1 MSKFVGFDSFADGG
15 MDDDE
20 VKFESLHDLEDGDE
34 ESVEFKVFITTKT
47 TDGYS
52 AQDVEDAI
60 AQAIQ
65 DSAPSELDI
74 ASVSVSF
81 REDEAEELEALEG
94 DLTMLWIGEAFI
106 NISLPDSSDTTKEV
120 VDNSLMGV
128 DVQDEDGVCHDITLS
143 LED

>member
-1 MSKFVGFDSFADGG
+1 MFV
-15 MDDDE
+15 
-20 VKFESLHDLEDGDE
+20 
-34 ESVEFKVFITTKT
+34 TTKT

-52 AQDVEDAI
+52 SQDVEDAV

-81 REDEAEELEALEG
+81 REDEAEKLEALEG
-94 DLTMLWIGEAFI
+94 DLTMLWTGEAFI

-120 VDNSLMGV
+120 VDNSLMDI
-128 DVQDEDGVCHDITLS
+128 DVQDEDGVCQDITLS